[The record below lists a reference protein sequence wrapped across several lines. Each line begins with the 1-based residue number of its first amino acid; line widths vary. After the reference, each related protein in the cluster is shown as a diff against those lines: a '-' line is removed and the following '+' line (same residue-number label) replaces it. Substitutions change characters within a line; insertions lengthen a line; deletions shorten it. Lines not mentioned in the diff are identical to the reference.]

1 MQTPPPLVIP
11 SMEELKITNTY
22 RNKFEKISDEIRKQ
36 PHKINV
42 AHTGEIILNGKVIPN
57 SSFNNLIRGL
67 FIRNKDSNNQGDE
80 AFIKFLNDINISP
93 ELISHRV
100 PKNIYHSLLTPNI
113 TGTDPPE
120 EYSSFFEEG
129 KEQEEE
135 HVGNGKRSKS
145 KNYSLKIHPPPGKR
159 PRILWLY
166 R

>member
-1 MQTPPPLVIP
+1 M
-11 SMEELKITNTY
+11 
-22 RNKFEKISDEIRKQ
+22 
-36 PHKINV
+36 
-42 AHTGEIILNGKVIPN
+42 NGKVIQN
-57 SSFNNLIRGL
+57 SSFKDLIRGL
-67 FIRNKDSNNQGDE
+67 YIRNKDTNIHGEE
-80 AFIKFLNDINISP
+80 AFLKVLNEIDISP

-100 PKNIYHSLLTPNI
+100 PKNIYHSLLTPKI
-113 TGTDPPE
+113 TGTVPPE